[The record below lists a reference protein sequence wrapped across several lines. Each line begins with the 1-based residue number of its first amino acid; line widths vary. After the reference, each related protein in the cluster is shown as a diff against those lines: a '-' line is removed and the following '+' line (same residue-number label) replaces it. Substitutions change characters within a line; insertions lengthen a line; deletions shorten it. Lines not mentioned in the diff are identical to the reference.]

1 MRRSLLSRALLL
13 SLLTAHALPKPP
25 TTGEALALALPDD
38 ATHTKLVLQPRTL
51 EWLRSLHGPVSIVGA
66 IGAYRSGK
74 SFLLNSLMGV
84 SCADGFMVGHQRQTQ
99 TKGVWLWS
107 TPRAMSNVSVVYM
120 DTEGFEST
128 GQADVYDDRSFAL
141 ATLISTVLVYNL
153 VETIRQADI
162 ERLAFAATLSQE
174 FWRRAQ
180 KKAAAGGGG
189 GGEWAPPALLW
200 LVQRDF
206 LEGGSVDAYLREAL
220 KPADNPADDE
230 HVGRLNRVREALG
243 VFEAMRGM
251 GLPQPHLQ
259 RTQLCSL
266 PRSALAPEYLAAQ
279 GRLES
284 YVEEQATRSRRPLDG
299 RALAALASQFVEAL
313 NAQQLPSAASV
324 LDAFNEALVAKAVR
338 ALQAEVAA
346 LPLPMGEGALQAE
359 LARRLAAAE
368 AELAEQSLG
377 ASGTDDLRKA
387 AAAVLK
393 SAADAN
399 FVASQRVCD
408 AVWERCDGRV
418 RRLATSWLPSQRRF
432 AAGLADC
439 NASATRCAGA
449 GGARAAARRPGG
461 AREGGVRGEVLL
473 AARARDLGRR
483 RRRAR
488 RALRRALVAVGALW
502 RLAANELGARLDPFG
517 SGCSCWSRHA
527 ASSSSTLM
535 SASVQR
541 DVGPRAGAAR
551 RRRAPHRRRPPPP
564 LRAQRQ
570 AAAEGGG
577 VGGCCDKVGL
587 ICVDQSLTRKR
598 NPMSLLHVPSLWRA
612 LAPQTP
618 SRPRS
623 LRVEHLE
630 PGELGGAAG
639 LLDAA
644 RVVSRTARTT
654 GPHAS
659 QSTVPPARSRSPPGR

>member
-1 MRRSLLSRALLL
+1 MRGPAASMRRSLLTRALLL
-13 SLLTAHALPKPP
+13 SFASAHALPKPP

-128 GQADVYDDRSFAL
+128 GQADVYDDRIFAL

-346 LPLPMGEGALQAE
+346 LPLPMGEAALEAE
-359 LARRLAAAE
+359 LATRLAAAE

-439 NASATRCAGA
+439 NASAARCVGPAAAGLARRLGDQAAHGKEEYAAKFFSQLARAISAVAVAGA
-449 GGARAAARRPGG
+449 
-461 AREGGVRGEVLL
+461 L
-473 AARARDLGRR
+473 AARFVARSSLLELLCW
-483 RRRAR
+483 
-488 RALRRALVAVGALW
+488 AL
-502 RLAANELGARLDPFG
+502 LAANELGARLDPFG
-517 SGCSCWSRHA
+517 GGSLLLESSRGVQLVDAYERLVYNETWDLEQALPA
-527 ASSSSTLM
+527 AVALLI
-535 SASVQR
+535 
-541 DVGPRAGAAR
+541 AAALLR
-551 RRRAPHRRRPPPP
+551 RCALTGRRPPK
-564 LRAQRQ
+564 AV
-570 AAAEGGG
+570 AWEG
-577 VGGCCDKVGL
+577 VAIK
-587 ICVDQSLTRKR
+587 S
-598 NPMSLLHVPSLWRA
+598 A
-612 LAPQTP
+612 
-618 SRPRS
+618 
-623 LRVEHLE
+623 
-630 PGELGGAAG
+630 
-639 LLDAA
+639 
-644 RVVSRTARTT
+644 
-654 GPHAS
+654 
-659 QSTVPPARSRSPPGR
+659 